1 MTSLTALRRR
11 SRREWLAA
19 ALVLTGLAGFVLLV
33 YVVIVLGGGVVIGH
47 TTSPDVALSVLATA
61 VVALAFGP
69 VQARLEVLASRAVH
83 GGQPSPY
90 DVLAR
95 FSQNLS
101 SRPVEELPTR
111 MARVLAEGTG
121 AAWTQVWLVVGN
133 RTTLAATWPPDA
145 TREPA
150 AGEPAASENDAPGR
164 RSLQVRHGGDLLGVL
179 VVQERDHVPL
189 TSVEE
194 RLFAGLAGQAGLV
207 LRGARLRVERESQL
221 AELSVRAEELRSSR
235 QRLVDVQDA
244 ERRLL
249 ERDIHDGAQQHLV
262 ALAVNLRLAETLS
275 HRSPERAGLLL
286 AEQQRAATVAIDT
299 LVTLSRGIYPTVLG
313 DEGLV
318 AAIRVAVATSAVPVE
333 VVGHEV
339 GRYAAPLEAA
349 AYFTCLEAVQ
359 NSAKHA
365 DATRVRVE
373 LRGDAGSVSLLVED
387 DGAGFD
393 PRTTPIGTGLA
404 NMRDRVESVHGTLTT
419 HSAPT
424 GGTRIAVRLPTAY
437 DGLALADRGV

>member
-150 AGEPAASENDAPGR
+150 AGEPSASEDGVPGR
-164 RSLQVRHGGDLLGVL
+164 RSLHVLHGGDLLGVL

-194 RLFAGLAGQAGLV
+194 RLFAGLASQAGLV
-207 LRGARLRVERESQL
+207 LRGARLRVERESRL

-262 ALAVNLRLAETLS
+262 ALAVNLRLVETLS
-275 HRSPERAGLLL
+275 HRSPERADVLL
-286 AEQQRAATVAIDT
+286 AGQEQAAVDAIET
-299 LVTLSRGIYPTVLG
+299 LVNLSRGIYPRLLA
-313 DEGLV
+313 DRGLV
-318 AAIRVAVATSAVPVE
+318 SALEAAVGNSPVPVTVVARE
-333 VVGHEV
+333 VA
-339 GRYAAPLEAA
+339 RYSSSVEAA
-349 AYFTCLEAVQ
+349 AYFCCLEAVQ
-359 NSAKHA
+359 NAAKHSG
-365 DATRVRVE
+365 ATSVCVE
-373 LRGDAGSVSLLVED
+373 LRGEPESLGCVVDD
-387 DGAGFD
+387 DGSGFD
-393 PRTTPIGTGLA
+393 PDVVSAGSGLA
-404 NMRDRVESVHGTLTT
+404 NMRDRVECVGGRLSIGT
-419 HSAPT
+419 SGT
-424 GGTRIAVRLPTAY
+424 GGASIRAWLPAE
-437 DGLALADRGV
+437 GS